1 MEKFITDL
9 LTALAVVL
17 NGIPQGLLA
26 LSFGFAALPTA
37 LAFIVGAA
45 GSLAFK
51 SVATISF
58 QAETITLAGTM
69 GSNIKERLSLI
80 FWGAIL
86 LLIPSLMGLNETI
99 VSWIGPVIM
108 HSMMA
113 GVGIMLAYV
122 AVNLFQSEKISGTAS
137 IISALIVWF
146 LTKNL
151 AYTIIISV
159 FISVIVYNVLKV
171 STVGNWLYKKF
182 KYKLE
187 EDNIAHTV
195 EKFQFGNIIWK
206 FWTNKRVLI
215 GAFSI
220 ACLNIGANISF
231 GKITG
236 SIAGANVNIDHLAIY
251 SSLAD
256 IASTLF
262 GGGPVEAI
270 ISGTA
275 TAPHPLLASVLMM
288 SIMAIILLF
297 KLLPKIGKVVHKSTI
312 AGFLLVL
319 GMFVTFATNTLS
331 AIQAVPEVASAPFGF
346 TGWGMVIGATILVSA
361 RFNPFFGLLAGMAI
375 KLLLI

>member
-1 MEKFITDL
+1 
-9 LTALAVVL
+9 
-17 NGIPQGLLA
+17 
-26 LSFGFAALPTA
+26 
-37 LAFIVGAA
+37 
-45 GSLAFK
+45 
-51 SVATISF
+51 
-58 QAETITLAGTM
+58 M
-69 GSNIKERLSLI
+69 GSNIRERLSLI
-80 FWGAIL
+80 FWGAVL
-86 LLIPSLMGLNETI
+86 LLIPSLFGLNEAI
-99 VSWIGPVIM
+99 VAWIGPVIM
-108 HSMMA
+108 YSMMA
-113 GVGIMLAYV
+113 GVGIMLSYV
-122 AVNLFQSEKISGTAS
+122 AINLFQSEKVSGAVS

-146 LTKNL
+146 LMKDL

-159 FISVIVYNVLKV
+159 FVSVIAYNVLKIKSV
-171 STVGNWLYKKF
+171 ESWLSTKF
-182 KYKLE
+182 NYKLE

-206 FWTNKRVLI
+206 FWENRRVLI
-215 GAFSI
+215 GALSI

-236 SIAGANVNIDHLAIY
+236 SIAGAGVNIDHLAIY

-288 SIMAIILLF
+288 LIMAAILLF
-297 KLLPKIGKVVHKSTI
+297 RLLPKIGKIVHKSTI

-331 AIQAVPEVASAPFGF
+331 AIQAVPQISPGPFGF
-346 TGWGMVIGATILVSA
+346 TAWGMVIGATILVSA
-361 RFNPFFGLLAGMAI
+361 RFNPFFGLLAGVAI
-375 KLLLI
+375 KLLFI